1 MDTATASRDLRMSDL
16 HVLREKTAKGK
27 DWRGT
32 IRVMLEDQE
41 IELTVRQLTDPEM
54 FEIMSMVDM
63 QELKSLRGDL
73 PEDELERFYD
83 LQDKDELT
91 EDEEEEFS
99 ELEEQLNEKS
109 ANLFEELS
117 RETFKGIVKCA
128 EYCVE
133 PDAEDLKHYFMDD
146 GWVAQKEKEY
156 GEIKTPEDCYEPL
169 KDDLGEDIN
178 AMTNFTSFNI
188 GIMALMESVGDSKN

>member
-1 MDTATASRDLRMSDL
+1 MSDL

-32 IRVMLEDQE
+32 IRVMLEDTE

-54 FEIMSMVDM
+54 FEVMSMIDM
-63 QELKSLRGDL
+63 EEVKSLRGDL
-73 PEDELERFYD
+73 PEEQLERFYD

-99 ELEEQLNEKS
+99 ELEELLNDKS
-109 ANLFEELS
+109 SNLFENLS
-117 RETFKGIVKCA
+117 KETFNGIVTCA

-133 PDAEDLKHYFMDD
+133 PDNEDLKEAFMQD

-169 KDDLGEDIN
+169 KDDLRKDIRN
-178 AMTNFTSFNI
+178 MTNFTSFNI